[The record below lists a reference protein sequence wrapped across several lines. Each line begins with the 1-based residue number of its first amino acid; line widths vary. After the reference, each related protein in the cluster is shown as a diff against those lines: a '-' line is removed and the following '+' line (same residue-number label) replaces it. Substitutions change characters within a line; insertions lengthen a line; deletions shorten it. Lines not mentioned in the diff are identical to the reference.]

1 MRGKGPV
8 SRGAGAWDAPGIA
21 GPQAKAGNTNLP
33 EMGNTHLPPG
43 NRHLGQYGRCSCC
56 ILLAMIMVPAHPTP
70 QMKFQIGETT
80 QAERPLIAVSLTDRE
95 PLPGSGMD
103 IAELRIDAFQSQD
116 KASIRRRIAEAAR
129 AAPVLVTIRLQA
141 ELGQWDG
148 SEKERLALFQA
159 VLDGAAAVDIEIQ
172 SAIAREVIRAAQ
184 SAGKQAIASWHGR
197 LEDADLAAMAEQGA
211 ALGADA
217 IKIAAFADS
226 LVAVRALAETL
237 LEWRKLPLIAVG
249 MGRFGPL
256 CRLLLPAL
264 GSPLAYAYP
273 DGGEARAPGQL
284 SLGQTRKLLATLYPP
299 ATD

>member
-1 MRGKGPV
+1 
-8 SRGAGAWDAPGIA
+8 
-21 GPQAKAGNTNLP
+21 
-33 EMGNTHLPPG
+33 
-43 NRHLGQYGRCSCC
+43 
-56 ILLAMIMVPAHPTP
+56 
-70 QMKFQIGETT
+70 
-80 QAERPLIAVSLTDRE
+80 
-95 PLPGSGMD
+95 MD

-116 KASIRRRIAEAAR
+116 EASIRRRIAEAAR

-197 LEDADLAAMAEQGA
+197 LEDANLAEMAEQGA

-217 IKIAAFADS
+217 VKIAAFADS
-226 LVAVRALAETL
+226 LVAVRSLVETV
-237 LEWRKLPLIAVG
+237 LEWQKLPLIAVG